1 MTLRQIIF
9 FLVQLTDATKLEKAN
24 IMLLSK
30 ELTDKDRSMK
40 TQLLVRSATDGDEKI
55 PGEKVW
61 KNYGFFKDIK
71 PELNLEKVNIL
82 ENCLLY
88 INQSFLS
95 TAKDGNIAMYN
106 DNIIL
111 GQIILAANQPKDILK
126 YECQANEVKLL
137 SCIYDLETGSFK
149 GLRQQLAYIVLRG
162 DEISVLWV

>member
-55 PGEKVW
+55 SGEKVW
-61 KNYGFFKDIK
+61 KNYGFFKNIK
-71 PELNLEKVNIL
+71 PELNLEKVNIP

-88 INQSFLS
+88 INQAFLS
-95 TAKDGNIAMYN
+95 TVKDGNIAMYN

-111 GQIILAANQPKDILK
+111 GQIIPAANQPKDILK

-137 SCIYDLETGSFK
+137 SCIYDLETGNFK